1 MKDKLLR
8 FWQQLYG
15 LFVLFITE
23 VWKTF
28 KNAGLAKQLLSL
40 GVALL
45 FLATIFVVDTPPL
58 AQVRAATEQLG
69 SWFPI
74 VYFVTYVFLTLSPI
88 PRTIF
93 TLTSGILFPPP
104 IAIMVCLSATTIS
117 GILAFLIAR
126 YIGRDWVHKHM
137 QHPLVDAINERLER
151 RGWLA
156 VGSLRLIP
164 VVPFSVLNYA
174 AALTEVR
181 LFPYALA
188 TMIGM
193 TPGTVAVTLMGEA
206 AVNDPSPKMLAVMGC
221 CFTVGLVGLVIDA
234 KLPAETK
241 LY

>member
-1 MKDKLLR
+1 
-8 FWQQLYG
+8 
-15 LFVLFITE
+15 
-23 VWKTF
+23 
-28 KNAGLAKQLLSL
+28 
-40 GVALL
+40 
-45 FLATIFVVDTPPL
+45 
-58 AQVRAATEQLG
+58 
-69 SWFPI
+69 
-74 VYFVTYVFLTLSPI
+74 
-88 PRTIF
+88 
-93 TLTSGILFPPP
+93 
-104 IAIMVCLSATTIS
+104 
-117 GILAFLIAR
+117 
-126 YIGRDWVHKHM
+126 M